1 MTECLECR
9 ENEKMFSVSMLY
21 KCSNDFCVNFI
32 KPVSVE
38 PITPLKVLITPSYN
52 RRAID
57 KYTASHQEQIK
68 ANYRKRRLDPAFV
81 ERNRLYSL
89 MYSQRKRQE
98 KLLLKE
104 TI

>member
-57 KYTASHQEQIK
+57 KYTASHKEQIK
-68 ANYRKRRLDPAFV
+68 AKRK
-81 ERNRLYSL
+81 EYCYNNREQIHE
-89 MYSQRKRQE
+89 QRAQYYEINKE
-98 KLLLKE
+98 KIKE
-104 TI
+104 Q